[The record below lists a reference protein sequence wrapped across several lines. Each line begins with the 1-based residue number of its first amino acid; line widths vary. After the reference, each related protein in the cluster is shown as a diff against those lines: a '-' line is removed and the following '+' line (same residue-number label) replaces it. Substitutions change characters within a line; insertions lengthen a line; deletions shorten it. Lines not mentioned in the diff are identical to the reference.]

1 MQLRRPE
8 LSDKA
13 AVIEMMKEF
22 EMSQSAHDGG
32 FWDVDNFDYE
42 DWLESNRLSE
52 MGINVPENFIPAVQF
67 VSFSDD
73 GRALGF
79 LHLRL
84 RLNENLLKQGGHIGY
99 SIRPSERRK
108 GYAKEQLRL
117 GLLEAKKKN
126 ITKALVTCHDDNEGS
141 HKVILANGGQLE
153 DVLDAVER
161 YWISLETD

>member
-8 LSDKA
+8 LSDKE

-22 EMSQSAHDGG
+22 EASQSAHDGG
-32 FWDVDNFDYE
+32 FWSVDNFDYE
-42 DWLESNRLSE
+42 KWLEDNRLSE
-52 MGINVPENFIPAVQF
+52 MGINI
-67 VSFSDD
+67 VSFSDN

-84 RLNENLLKQGGHIGY
+84 RLNDNLLKQGGHIGY
-99 SIRPSERRK
+99 SIRLSERRK

-126 ITKALVTCHDDNEGS
+126 IKKALVTCHDDNPGS
-141 HKVILANGGQLE
+141 RKVILANGGVLE
-153 DVLDAVER
+153 DVQDSVER
-161 YWISLETD
+161 YWISLEN

>member
-8 LSDKA
+8 LSDKE

-22 EMSQSAHDGG
+22 EASQSAHDGG
-32 FWDVDNFDYE
+32 FWSVDNFDYE
-42 DWLESNRLSE
+42 KWLEDNRLSE
-52 MGINVPENFIPAVQF
+52 MGINIPDTFVPAVQ
-67 VSFSDD
+67 
-73 GRALGF
+73 F

-84 RLNENLLKQGGHIGY
+84 RLNDNLLKQGGHIGY

-126 ITKALVTCHDDNEGS
+126 IKKALVTCHDDNPGS
-141 HKVILANGGQLE
+141 RKVILANGGVLE
-153 DVLDAVER
+153 DVQDSVER
-161 YWISLETD
+161 YWISLEN

>member
-1 MQLRRPE
+1 
-8 LSDKA
+8 
-13 AVIEMMKEF
+13 MM
-22 EMSQSAHDGG
+22 
-32 FWDVDNFDYE
+32 
-42 DWLESNRLSE
+42 
-52 MGINVPENFIPAVQF
+52 
-67 VSFSDD
+67 

-99 SIRPSERRK
+99 SIRPTERRK

-141 HKVILANGGQLE
+141 RKVILANGGQLE

-161 YWISLETD
+161 YWISLED